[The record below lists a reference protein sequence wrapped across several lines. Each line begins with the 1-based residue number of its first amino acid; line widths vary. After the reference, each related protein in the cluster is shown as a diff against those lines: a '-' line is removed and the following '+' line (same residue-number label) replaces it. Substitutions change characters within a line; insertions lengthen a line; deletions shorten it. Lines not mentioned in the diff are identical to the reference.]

1 MRLEPEQAA
10 RHFQV
15 IRGLVE
21 AQIVDDAQELI
32 GDARYRDVRD
42 VDLFFAEEVQQE
54 VERPR
59 EGVKL
64 DDEPRFGAE
73 RGSGR
78 SSGCRH
84 SR

>member
-1 MRLEPEQAA
+1 
-10 RHFQV
+10 
-15 IRGLVE
+15 
-21 AQIVDDAQELI
+21 VDHTQELI
-32 GDARYRDVRD
+32 GDTSYRDVRD
-42 VDLFFAEEVQQE
+42 VNLFFAEEVQQQI
-54 VERPR
+54 ERSR
-59 EGVKL
+59 EGVEL